1 MTKMNTNTKL
11 LVMVVLVASPTLTL
25 ALQDKANKAHN
36 HTIIAAAITATGTAT
51 QPTTTRTTTTTTT
64 TTPMKFERVEPVD
77 KLTLAS
83 VSSSS
88 LARADP
94 HSKQGSH
101 KDGEATPKWA
111 FVVQSFAVAVFFG
124 GIVLHFYKQ
133 WSLAVLC
140 FCGAFLL
147 DVLVALTAV
156 WTGHQNDFPYEAYR
170 TFSLLFYR
178 TVLIALVI
186 LEVSNCN
193 RIFLGVWNF
202 FDICG
207 TSLMFIA
214 CDALN
219 SVSYENSKAHT
230 INVLTFTYSHSAVR
244 FALEYGTMFFLLSTY
259 ELTAK
264 YQGGPKGA
272 GGSGEY
278 SYSGIGAPA
287 GGGNRNVYGT
297 LVGVLLVVTA
307 ISFVFFVW
315 AGLNNLLLTVE
326 GIGFF
331 TGPWKNTVCHV

>member
-1 MTKMNTNTKL
+1 MGIRG
-11 LVMVVLVASPTLTL
+11 A
-25 ALQDKANKAHN
+25 
-36 HTIIAAAITATGTAT
+36 G
-51 QPTTTRTTTTTTT
+51 
-64 TTPMKFERVEPVD
+64 
-77 KLTLAS
+77 
-83 VSSSS
+83 
-88 LARADP
+88 
-94 HSKQGSH
+94 
-101 KDGEATPKWA
+101 
-111 FVVQSFAVAVFFG
+111 FAVAVFFG

-147 DVLVALTAV
+147 DVLVTLTAV

-178 TVLIALVI
+178 TILIALVI
-186 LEVSNCN
+186 LKVGNCN

-207 TSLMFIA
+207 TTLMFIA
-214 CDALN
+214 CDAVN
-219 SVSYENSKAHT
+219 SVSYENPKAHT
-230 INVLTFTYSHSAVR
+230 INVLTFTYSHAVVR

-287 GGGNRNVYGT
+287 GSGNRNVYGT
-297 LVGVLLVVTA
+297 LVGVLLIVTA